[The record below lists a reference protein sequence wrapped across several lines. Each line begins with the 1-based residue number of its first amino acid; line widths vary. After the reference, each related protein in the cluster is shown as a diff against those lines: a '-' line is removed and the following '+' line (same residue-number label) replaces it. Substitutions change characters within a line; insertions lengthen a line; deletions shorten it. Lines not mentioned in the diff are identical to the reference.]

1 MPCGVHLSVPTSMS
15 LRIKNSNIPW
25 IAALLVIAVAVF
37 VFVFNPKPDFN
48 GDNCYYYTN
57 ATSLVGGKGYSDM
70 FGQPTNNFPPGYPLL
85 MAPLRMVT
93 DSIVAQKVLNL
104 CFLFAA
110 VVMLF
115 LLLVDKGFKRS
126 LAFLAGA
133 AVLVTPHILEFS
145 TIMMSEASCIFFIVL
160 SLWLYMH
167 LPRDEASLWRSSCF
181 YLFLFSLVFVYHI
194 RTQAVA
200 VVAAFIFTMLLE
212 RRWRVATVTILAFL
226 AGCLPWIIRNAA
238 LGLGQSRYVSQIDFS
253 KFLDTALMLLFKAIP
268 ESIIPFI
275 NINYKEELSFLLLLF
290 ALVWL
295 AVIIYGFYKMGRL
308 CMPLLLM
315 FIVTIV
321 IISSLD
327 TPSSYRYLI
336 ILFPVITAALFVGL
350 WSLGTLA
357 LRPLKREFPVWL
369 LTLLFV
375 PMFMQTDNFSKH
387 TIWGLYVYGRMPLP
401 SKFYNYREV
410 SLRLAEIDRYAI
422 VATRKP
428 ELFYIY
434 SGVKA
439 RYFLETTDE
448 ARLIENLLDGGVK
461 YVVLDQL
468 GMDATFE
475 YLYPCVRNHPEL
487 FTTLVTV
494 KNPDTYLLYFDRD
507 GARQWLKQFEK

>member
-1 MPCGVHLSVPTSMS
+1 MSKKTKFRNLS
-15 LRIKNSNIPW
+15 W

-37 VFVFNPKPDFN
+37 MFVFNPKPDFN
-48 GDNCYYYTN
+48 GDNCYYFAN
-57 ATSLVGGKGYSDM
+57 ATSLADGKGYSDI
-70 FGQPTNNFPPGYPLL
+70 FGEPTNNFPPGYPLL
-85 MAPLRMVT
+85 MTPLRMVT

-104 CFLFAA
+104 CFLFTA
-110 VVMLF
+110 VVMLY
-115 LLLVDKGFKRS
+115 LLLVGQGFKRS

-145 TIMMSEASCIFFIVL
+145 TIMMSEASCILFIIL
-160 SLWLYMH
+160 SLWLYVR
-167 LPRDEASLWRSSCF
+167 LPDEEARVWRSKHF
-181 YLFLFSLVFVYHI
+181 YIFLLVLVFVYHI
-194 RTQAVA
+194 RSQAIA
-200 VVAAFIFTMLLE
+200 VVAAFIGAMLLE
-212 RRWRVATVTILAFL
+212 RRWRTAAVTIVAFV
-226 AGCLPWIIRNAA
+226 AGSLPWIFRNAL
-238 LGLGQSRYVSQIDFS
+238 LGVEQSRYVSQIDFS
-253 KFLDTALMLLFKAIP
+253 KFFDTAYMLLFKSLP

-275 NINYKEELSFLLLLF
+275 NINYKEELSVALFLF
-290 ALVWL
+290 ALLWL
-295 AVIIYGFYKMGRL
+295 GVIIYGFCQMGRL
-308 CMPLLLM
+308 RIPLLLM
-315 FIVTIV
+315 FIATII

-336 ILFPVITAALFVGL
+336 ILFPLLTAALFVGL
-350 WSLGTLA
+350 WSIGTLA
-357 LRPLKREFPVWL
+357 MKPVKSGFPVWIL
-369 LTLLFV
+369 SLLFV
-375 PMFMQTDNFSKH
+375 PMFLQTGILTKH

-401 SKFYNYREV
+401 SKFHNYREV
-410 SLRLAEIDRYAI
+410 SLRLAEIDRYAV

-448 ARLIENLLDGGVK
+448 TKLIENLLDGGVK

-507 GARQWLKQFEK
+507 RAREWLKRSKK

>member
-1 MPCGVHLSVPTSMS
+1 MPLLVHLSVPIAMN
-15 LRIKNSNIPW
+15 KNSKYCNIPW
-25 IAALLVIAVAVF
+25 IAALLVVAVAVF

-48 GDNCYYYTN
+48 GDNCYYFAN
-57 ATSLVGGKGYSDM
+57 ATSLAQGKGYSDM

-85 MAPLRMVT
+85 MTPLRMIT

-110 VVMLF
+110 VVMLYM
-115 LLLVDKGFKRS
+115 LLVGQGFKRS
-126 LAFLAGA
+126 LAFLAGV

-145 TIMMSEASCIFFIVL
+145 TIMMSEASCILFIVL
-160 SLWLYMH
+160 SLWLYMR
-167 LPRDEASLWRSSCF
+167 LPDDEAHLWRSPLF
-181 YLFLFSLVFVYHI
+181 YTFLFSLVYVYHI

-200 VVAAFIFTMLLE
+200 VIAAFIIAMLLE
-212 RRWRVATVTILAFL
+212 RRWRVAAVTVSVFV
-226 AGCLPWIIRNAA
+226 AGCLPWIIRNAL
-238 LGLGQSRYVSQIDFS
+238 LGVGQSRYVSQIDFS
-253 KFLDTALMLLFKAIP
+253 KFLDTAQMLLFKAIP

-275 NINYKEELSFLLLLF
+275 DINYKEDLTVPLFLF
-290 ALVWL
+290 AVAWL
-295 AVIIYGFYKMGRL
+295 AIIIYGFCKMGRL
-308 CMPLLLM
+308 RMPLLLM
-315 FIVTIV
+315 FVVTI
-321 IISSLD
+321 IIVSSLD

-336 ILFPVITAALFVGL
+336 ILFPLLTAGLFVGL
-350 WSLGTLA
+350 CSLGTLVMK
-357 LRPLKREFPVWL
+357 PIKREFPVWSL
-369 LTLLFV
+369 LLLFL
-375 PMFMQTDNFSKH
+375 PMFLQTATLTKH
-387 TIWGLYVYGRMPLP
+387 TIWGLYVYGRIPLP

-410 SLRLAEIDRYAI
+410 SLRLAEIDRYAV

-439 RYFLETTDE
+439 RYFLETADE
-448 ARLIENLLDGGVK
+448 AELIENLLDGGVK

-475 YLYPCVRNHPEL
+475 YLYPCVRNHPEF

-507 GARQWLKQFEK
+507 KARKWLKSVQ